1 VHARLVRKKNVGC
14 VLLLVFNASAK
25 SAIRNLNL
33 LDGGIALRYT
43 NFVNDG
49 MEVPMSQKEVVLVTG
64 VAGYWGGRVAEK
76 LIAEPGFHVIGVDVE
91 QPRQQ
96 IKGLDF
102 IQTDIRNPLLVDLL
116 RSEAVDI
123 VCHLAFV
130 DAPRPSE
137 SAFEV
142 NVMGTMKVLGAC
154 AEVGVRKAV
163 LKSSM
168 AVYGARPNNSAFL
181 TEQHPL
187 RGSRRYGN
195 TRYIMEIE
203 AFCNGF
209 RRQVPEMDLTILRF
223 SSVVGPTV
231 DTPMTRFLKELWTPV
246 LLGFDPMMQIIHERD
261 VVDALAHAVIH
272 HVPGVFNVAA
282 EGVMPLSRLMALAGK
297 VPLPV
302 FHLFAYWGVSLLGGS
317 GLRLTRHVP
326 IELDYIRYRWVGDLR
341 KMREQLDFSPAY
353 TAEETL
359 REFASEQRMRS
370 YMPEA
375 AARAYDEE
383 RLSDTLERRRRM
395 REREASSSENQEEEA
410 ND

>member
-1 VHARLVRKKNVGC
+1 
-14 VLLLVFNASAK
+14 
-25 SAIRNLNL
+25 
-33 LDGGIALRYT
+33 
-43 NFVNDG
+43 
-49 MEVPMSQKEVVLVTG
+49 
-64 VAGYWGGRVAEK
+64 
-76 LIAEPGFHVIGVDVE
+76 
-91 QPRQQ
+91 
-96 IKGLDF
+96 
-102 IQTDIRNPLLVDLL
+102 
-116 RSEAVDI
+116 
-123 VCHLAFV
+123 
-130 DAPRPSE
+130 
-137 SAFEV
+137 
-142 NVMGTMKVLGAC
+142 
-154 AEVGVRKAV
+154 
-163 LKSSM
+163 
-168 AVYGARPNNSAFL
+168 
-181 TEQHPL
+181 
-187 RGSRRYGN
+187 
-195 TRYIMEIE
+195 
-203 AFCNGF
+203 
-209 RRQVPEMDLTILRF
+209 
-223 SSVVGPTV
+223 
-231 DTPMTRFLKELWTPV
+231 
-246 LLGFDPMMQIIHERD
+246 
-261 VVDALAHAVIH
+261 VIH